1 MKNIGLKSKKIN
13 QLIGMLFFATV
24 IGVSACS
31 SETEEANETIAVEE
45 SADNT
50 ESTAMTKEESVT
62 EEPSELTDD
71 TMPDN
76 THTDDKVTDSAENTN
91 VDKTAAD
98 GLQ

>member
-1 MKNIGLKSKKIN
+1 MKNIGLKSKKTT

-31 SETEEANETIAVEE
+31 SETEEANETIPVEG
-45 SADNT
+45 SADNVN
-50 ESTAMTKEESVT
+50 STAMTKEESVT
-62 EEPSELTDD
+62 EDPSELTDD

-76 THTDDKVTDSAENTN
+76 THTDEKVTDSAENTN
-91 VDKTAAD
+91 DDKTSAD